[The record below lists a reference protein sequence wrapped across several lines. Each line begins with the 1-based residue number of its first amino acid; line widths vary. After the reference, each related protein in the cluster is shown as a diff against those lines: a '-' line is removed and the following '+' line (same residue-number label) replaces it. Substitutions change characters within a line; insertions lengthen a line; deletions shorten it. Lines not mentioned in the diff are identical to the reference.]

1 MNILNQKVAEA
12 VEYMKQSTSVQDWNQ
27 RREVVFKSF
36 DRAYPELVQ
45 AIDGAN
51 EEGRSLIVETLG
63 KDN

>member
-1 MNILNQKVAEA
+1 MNQGIEEA

-27 RREVVFKSF
+27 RREYVFKSF
-36 DRAYPELVQ
+36 GKATPELIL

-51 EEGRSLIVETLG
+51 QEGKSLIVETLG